1 MKIIKWLDENFEEKL
16 LVAMLAFSVILIFLQ
31 VIMRKVFS
39 NSLSWSEELARYIF
53 LYMIWIGASYA
64 TKKGKHLRI
73 DVINNKIPEDKFLVF
88 ELFIYAIWLIF
99 TLILFVLSA
108 KLTASVFARGQ
119 LSPAMRLP
127 MGYPYL
133 SVPLGS
139 GLMAIRLVQKMVE
152 FYKEYKGSTLEKIE
166 G

>member
-1 MKIIKWLDENFEEKL
+1 MKIVKWLDENLEEKL
-16 LVAMLAFSVILIFLQ
+16 LVFMLAFSVLLIFLQ
-31 VIMRKVFS
+31 VVMRKVFS

-53 LYMIWIGASYA
+53 LYMIWLGASYA
-64 TKKGKHLRI
+64 TKKASHLRI
-73 DVINNKIPEDKFLVF
+73 DIIKGKIPENKLMLF
-88 ELFIYAIWLIF
+88 ELFIYTIWLVF
-99 TLILFVLSA
+99 VLILCGMSA

-139 GLMAIRLVQKMVE
+139 GLMAIRLIQKMVS
-152 FYKEYKGSTLEKIE
+152 FYKEYKEVAFE
-166 G
+166 